1 MFFIKS
7 CIPFLSILLY
17 TYFIL
22 RTTVPCSSFYS
33 HNTMYI
39 LLQKEETLMIYGY
52 MRVSTTGQTKGNSFE
67 EQERLLRKNGATEL
81 YQDAFTGTRTDRPN
95 FTILLNK
102 LQEGD
107 TLVITKLDRFARN
120 TAEGLNVIQ
129 HLLERGVKVNI
140 LNMGTIDTT
149 PTGKLILTVMLAFA
163 EFERDMI
170 VQRTTEGKAIAR
182 TKDNFIEGRPPKYDE
197 ATLQA
202 AMSLLEK
209 YNYREVAAITG
220 ISKSTLYRMRN
231 KLVNSGQAKNI
242 KENSDKP

>member
-1 MFFIKS
+1 
-7 CIPFLSILLY
+7 
-17 TYFIL
+17 
-22 RTTVPCSSFYS
+22 
-33 HNTMYI
+33 
-39 LLQKEETLMIYGY
+39 MIYGY

-231 KLVNSGQAKNI
+231 KLISSGQAKNI
-242 KENSDKP
+242 EENSDKP

>member
-1 MFFIKS
+1 
-7 CIPFLSILLY
+7 
-17 TYFIL
+17 
-22 RTTVPCSSFYS
+22 
-33 HNTMYI
+33 
-39 LLQKEETLMIYGY
+39 MIYGY

-140 LNMGTIDTT
+140 LKMGTIDTT

-231 KLVNSGQAKNI
+231 KLINSGQAKNI
-242 KENSDKP
+242 EENSDKP

>member
-1 MFFIKS
+1 
-7 CIPFLSILLY
+7 
-17 TYFIL
+17 
-22 RTTVPCSSFYS
+22 
-33 HNTMYI
+33 
-39 LLQKEETLMIYGY
+39 MIYGY

-231 KLVNSGQAKNI
+231 KLSSSGQSKNI
-242 KENSDKP
+242 EENSDKP

>member
-1 MFFIKS
+1 
-7 CIPFLSILLY
+7 
-17 TYFIL
+17 
-22 RTTVPCSSFYS
+22 
-33 HNTMYI
+33 
-39 LLQKEETLMIYGY
+39 MIYGY

-231 KLVNSGQAKNI
+231 KLSCSSQAKNI
-242 KENSDKP
+242 EENSDKP

>member
-1 MFFIKS
+1 
-7 CIPFLSILLY
+7 
-17 TYFIL
+17 
-22 RTTVPCSSFYS
+22 
-33 HNTMYI
+33 
-39 LLQKEETLMIYGY
+39 MIYGY

-231 KLVNSGQAKNI
+231 KLVNSGQAKNME
-242 KENSDKP
+242 ENSDKP

>member
-1 MFFIKS
+1 
-7 CIPFLSILLY
+7 
-17 TYFIL
+17 
-22 RTTVPCSSFYS
+22 
-33 HNTMYI
+33 
-39 LLQKEETLMIYGY
+39 
-52 MRVSTTGQTKGNSFE
+52 MRVSTAAQSKGNSLE

-182 TKDNFIEGRPPKYDE
+182 TKDNFVEGNLPNMMTIRQKQP
-197 ATLQA
+197 
-202 AMSLLEK
+202 
-209 YNYREVAAITG
+209 
-220 ISKSTLYRMRN
+220 
-231 KLVNSGQAKNI
+231 
-242 KENSDKP
+242 

>member
-1 MFFIKS
+1 
-7 CIPFLSILLY
+7 
-17 TYFIL
+17 
-22 RTTVPCSSFYS
+22 
-33 HNTMYI
+33 
-39 LLQKEETLMIYGY
+39 MIYGY
-52 MRVSTTGQTKGNSFE
+52 MRVSTAAQSKGNSLE

-95 FTILLNK
+95 FTVLLNK

-182 TKDNFIEGRPPKYDE
+182 TKDNFVEGRPPKYDDDTVE
-197 ATLQA
+197 AALA
-202 AMSLLEK
+202 LLEH

-220 ISKSTLYRMRN
+220 ISKSTLYRLHN
-231 KLVNSGQAKNI
+231 KQRKQQKLHNNEEV
-242 KENSDKP
+242 SDNP

>member
-1 MFFIKS
+1 
-7 CIPFLSILLY
+7 
-17 TYFIL
+17 
-22 RTTVPCSSFYS
+22 
-33 HNTMYI
+33 
-39 LLQKEETLMIYGY
+39 MIYGS
-52 MRVSTTGQTKGNSFE
+52 MRVSTAAQSKGNSLE

-182 TKDNFIEGRPPKYDE
+182 TKDNFVEGRPPKYDDDTVE
-197 ATLQA
+197 AALA
-202 AMSLLEK
+202 LLEL

-220 ISKSTLYRMRN
+220 ISKSTLYRLHN
-231 KLVNSGQAKNI
+231 KQRKQQKLHNNEEV
-242 KENSDKP
+242 SDNP